1 MKGNAVGQMKQS
13 PGGAA
18 PSGEKVAPA
27 VLTVGEACTYLR
39 LSRATV
45 YNLIRAGKLTHARLG
60 KCIRLRWEDLEKY
73 IADRINREG

>member
-1 MKGNAVGQMKQS
+1 MKGSAIEQMKQS
-13 PGGAA
+13 PEGA
-18 PSGEKVAPA
+18 APA

-60 KCIRLRWEDLEKY
+60 KCIRLRREDLEKY